1 MVINQQL
8 DENLFVL
15 SVDRINAQKMRFSCL
30 WNEGLMFLDIGPRYE
45 DADGPFEMASFP
57 VDDFNVLLE
66 RFGQE
71 HKQQFLDWYQQA
83 LVNLPLL
90 P

>member
-1 MVINQQL
+1 MDINQRL

-30 WNEGLMFLDIGPRYE
+30 WNEHLMFLDIGPRYQ
-45 DADGPFEMASFP
+45 DVDGPFEMASFP
-57 VDDFNVLLE
+57 AEDFSVLLE
-66 RFGQE
+66 KFNQE

-90 P
+90 S